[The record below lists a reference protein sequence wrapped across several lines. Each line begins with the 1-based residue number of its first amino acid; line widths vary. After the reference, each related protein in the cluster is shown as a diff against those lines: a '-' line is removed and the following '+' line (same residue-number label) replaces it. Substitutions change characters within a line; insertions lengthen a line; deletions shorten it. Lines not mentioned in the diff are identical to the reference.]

1 MKTALDEK
9 LEKQLQNLCT
19 NYANLIW
26 NNNQELDFNV
36 EKAIKLEEAVWQ
48 WVKET
53 VLVEHDKEITG
64 LIDGLIDEIQK
75 GYYEISN
82 PFDIAQ
88 YDKGYI
94 KALTELKQKIGD
106 L

>member
-1 MKTALDEK
+1 MKTAE
-9 LEKQLQNLCT
+9 
-19 NYANLIW
+19 
-26 NNNQELDFNV
+26 ELFSEYLLGIAD
-36 EKAIKLEEAVWQ
+36 IKIVDLR
-48 WVKET
+48 K
-53 VLVEHDKEITG
+53 VLAEHDKEITG